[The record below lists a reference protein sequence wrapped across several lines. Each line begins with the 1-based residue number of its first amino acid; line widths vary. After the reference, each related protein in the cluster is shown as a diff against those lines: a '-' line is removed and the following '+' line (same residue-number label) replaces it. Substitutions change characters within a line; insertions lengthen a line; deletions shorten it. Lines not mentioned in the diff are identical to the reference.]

1 MLRTDP
7 VTQDRRLTDTPL
19 LMMTTCKTFK
29 NELLKIYT
37 KTKNINITAPE
48 SVVVSKAVCAWVW
61 AASEEKGQTLS
72 TMLLPN

>member
-19 LMMTTCKTFK
+19 LMMTRCKTFK

-48 SVVVSKAVCAWVW
+48 SVVVSKSVCAWVW
-61 AASEEKGQTLS
+61 ATSEEKGQILS